1 MEALKESLPERLPFL
16 ENKAIGE
23 MSLVEIAEQLER
35 VTSWIEAQRVRER
48 DARNVYQAVAN
59 VVEANIRE
67 IRKYGQQLYDL
78 QQKKMSSFQGLLGH
92 TNGTVAAPASSRNSR
107 SESSAAAMSPK
118 KNIAEAILAIWDLEK
133 FREPLTTEDITDAL
147 PDVGYK
153 STAAPTSLKS
163 SINQALAKLCR
174 QAKVVRYR
182 SDGSR
187 IPIRDT
193 KSRARRYMSAK
204 HAPEEAPAH

>member
-1 MEALKESLPERLPFL
+1 MELQKEGQAERLPFN
-16 ENKAIGE
+16 ENKPIGD
-23 MSLVEIAEQLER
+23 MSLVEIAEQLEK

-48 DARNVYQAVAN
+48 EARNAYQSVAT
-59 VVEANIRE
+59 VVEVNIRE
-67 IRKYGQQLYDL
+67 IRKYGQALFDL
-78 QQKKMSSFQGLLGH
+78 QQKRMASFQGLLGH
-92 TNGTVAAPASSRNSR
+92 SNGSPAPLGGGKPGGRHD
-107 SESSAAAMSPK
+107 SSAMTPK

-193 KSRARRYMSAK
+193 KSRARKYMAAR

>member
-1 MEALKESLPERLPFL
+1 MEPKEGTAERLPFVD
-16 ENKAIGE
+16 NKPIGE
-23 MSLVEIAEQLER
+23 MSLVEVAEQLER

-48 DARNVYQAVAN
+48 EARNAYQSVAT

-67 IRKYGQQLYDL
+67 IRKYGQALYDL
-78 QQKKMSSFQGLLGH
+78 QQKRMTSFHGLLGH
-92 TNGTVAAPASSRNSR
+92 SNGSASAPGGKPSRQ
-107 SESSAAAMSPK
+107 EAAAAMSPK

-133 FREPLTTEDITDAL
+133 YREPLTTEDITDAL
-147 PDVGYK
+147 PDVGYR
-153 STAAPTSLKS
+153 SSAAPTSLKS

-193 KSRARRYMSAK
+193 KSRARKYMAAR

>member
-1 MEALKESLPERLPFL
+1 MELQKEGQAERLPFGD
-16 ENKAIGE
+16 NKPINE
-23 MSLVEIAEQLER
+23 MSLVEVAEQLEK

-48 DARNVYQAVAN
+48 EARNAYQAVAT

-67 IRKYGQQLYDL
+67 IRKYGQALYDL
-78 QQKKMSSFQGLLGH
+78 QQKRMTSFQGLLGH
-92 TNGTVAAPASSRNSR
+92 SNGAAAAPGVKPGRH
-107 SESSAAAMSPK
+107 EPSAMTPK

-133 FREPLTTEDITDAL
+133 YREPLTTEDITDAL

-193 KSRARRYMSAK
+193 KSRARRYMSAR

>member
-1 MEALKESLPERLPFL
+1 MESNKETQPERLPFND
-16 ENKAIGE
+16 NKPIPE

-48 DARNVYQAVAN
+48 DARNVYQAIAN
-59 VVEANIRE
+59 VVEANIRD
-67 IRKYGQQLYDL
+67 IRKYGQQLYDV
-78 QQKKMSSFQGLLGH
+78 QQKRMASFHGLLGH
-92 TNGTVAAPASSRNSR
+92 SNGAPAAATPRSSRHEN
-107 SESSAAAMSPK
+107 AALTPK

-133 FREPLTTEDITDAL
+133 YREPLTTEDITDAL

-193 KSRARRYMSAK
+193 KSRARKYMSAK

>member
-1 MEALKESLPERLPFL
+1 MEVLKEGQPERLPFND
-16 ENKAIGE
+16 NKPITD

-59 VVEANIRE
+59 TVEANIRE

-78 QQKKMSSFQGLLGH
+78 QQKRMSSFQGLLGH
-92 TNGTVAAPASSRNSR
+92 TNGTTSAPSNARSVRQDAAVAMA
-107 SESSAAAMSPK
+107 PK

>member
-1 MEALKESLPERLPFL
+1 MELPKEGQAERLPFI
-16 ENKAIGE
+16 ENKPISE
-23 MSLVEIAEQLER
+23 MSLVEVAEQLEK

-48 DARNVYQAVAN
+48 EARNAYQAIAT

-67 IRKYGQQLYDL
+67 IRKYGQALYDL
-78 QQKKMSSFQGLLGH
+78 QHKRMTSFQGLLGH
-92 TNGTVAAPASSRNSR
+92 SNGSPAPLGGGKPGRQ
-107 SESSAAAMSPK
+107 ETAAMSPK

-193 KSRARRYMSAK
+193 KSRARKYMAAR